1 MENVLGKAKK
11 STGERNGNQKTGQ
24 LYSKKCKARYIG
36 TRKRN
41 VANGLSVMWTQK
53 KIAAE
58 INMQEQ
64 MIEMKKWKVS
74 RELNVESTLCRL
86 CGSWCLQNSGGSK
99 RNNRGKNIMV
109 SVKIGEGGGK
119 RERQI

>member
-1 MENVLGKAKK
+1 METKRQDIYTA
-11 STGERNGNQKTGQ
+11 
-24 LYSKKCKARYIG
+24 KKCKARYIG

-53 KIAAE
+53 KIAAV

-74 RELNVESTLCRL
+74 RELNVESTL
-86 CGSWCLQNSGGSK
+86 QNSGGCK
-99 RNNRGKNIMV
+99 TK
-109 SVKIGEGGGK
+109 
-119 RERQI
+119 